1 MGNYT
6 TIMSEN
12 PRRGRQA
19 RNFAKKCSENWVPL
33 QIDYIKNCNLRSR
46 GLVRNLHNLS
56 PAKQIPGH
64 E

>member
-19 RNFAKKCSENWVPL
+19 RNFAKKMFRKLGAPANRLYQKLQLTLTWISKKLAQPL
-33 QIDYIKNCNLRSR
+33 AS
-46 GLVRNLHNLS
+46 
-56 PAKQIPGH
+56 
-64 E
+64 